1 MRRKGGK
8 GCSWR
13 EERELRDGL
22 PQKFPI
28 SPCVNLLNQNKIQ
41 NLTKKSKKGPERPL
55 FVVFCNVFCNLFCTG
70 FFSHKVKL
78 QNTRAKHTNIFPV
91 PLGVRLHT
99 SRRPHQSLRPRLPQ

>member
-13 EERELRDGL
+13 EERELRDGF

-91 PLGVRLHT
+91 YK
-99 SRRPHQSLRPRLPQ
+99 